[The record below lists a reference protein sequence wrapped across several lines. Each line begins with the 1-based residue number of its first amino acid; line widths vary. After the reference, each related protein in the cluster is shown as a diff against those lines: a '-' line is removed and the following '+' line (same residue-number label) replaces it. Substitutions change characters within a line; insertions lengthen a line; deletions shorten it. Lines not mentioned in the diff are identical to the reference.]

1 MKKEIIKQKGLNNW
15 CQGDRTCEKCGK
27 KVKRFHIVKGKFLCY
42 NCSIK
47 DLHIIGTFKEK
58 TLEQALSKVY
68 EIGYSI
74 NKKGYVSSKAIAPPR
89 ILIGHKIKLVLMDK

>member
-1 MKKEIIKQKGLNNW
+1 MGENLMVKI
-15 CQGDRTCEKCGK
+15 CEKCGK
-27 KVKRFHIVKGKFLCY
+27 KHRKLRKVRSKFLCY

-74 NKKGYVSSKAIAPPR
+74 NKGGHVISKAIAPPR
-89 ILIGHKIKLVLMDK
+89 ILIGHKIKLFLMDK